1 MIFIRDCFHADVRER
16 AGWDQSRF
24 LVNIY
29 REGISM
35 GICSYLY
42 PEEDPADRIIYDIT
56 NFLIMSEVSAYQ
68 MGKKRKSG
76 GSYGLI
82 LFNVVST

>member
-1 MIFIRDCFHADVRER
+1 
-16 AGWDQSRF
+16 
-24 LVNIY
+24 
-29 REGISM
+29 M

-56 NFLIMSEVSAYQ
+56 NFQIMSEVSAYQ

-82 LFNVVST
+82 LFNVVSTEETTRNNLEEESDSLDILEFPMDIVL

>member
-1 MIFIRDCFHADVRER
+1 
-16 AGWDQSRF
+16 
-24 LVNIY
+24 
-29 REGISM
+29 M